1 MSFLF
6 ILMFRKCLQ
15 TYKGICCM
23 IKQPTSTKPVSR
35 IERQKKKR
43 IYEANFVINLISSVL
58 LTLSLSL
65 SSIARPQ
72 KKKMASLAV
81 ND

>member
-1 MSFLF
+1 
-6 ILMFRKCLQ
+6 
-15 TYKGICCM
+15 M